1 MHKYHIAVIPG
12 DGIGKEVIP
21 VALEVMRVLGSQTGN
36 YNLETEEF
44 PWGCDYYQNTRR
56 MMPEDGLE
64 ILQRFDAIF
73 LGAIGYPSVPDHVSL
88 WGLLLPIRKSFNQ
101 YVNLRPVRLLS
112 GVESPLRNIQPGDI
126 DFVCV
131 RENTEGEYSG
141 VGGRV
146 HTATSYEVAV
156 QTTIFTRVAVERIVR
171 YAFDLARTR
180 RRRVASITK
189 SNAMQYAAVFW
200 DEVVANVAC
209 DYPDV
214 QLEKLHID
222 AAAAAM
228 VTRAERFDVV
238 VGSNLFI
245 DILSDL
251 GPALAGSLGIAASA
265 NINPTRAYPS
275 MFEPVHGSAP
285 DIAGRGIANPIGAM
299 WSGALMLDF
308 LGERET
314 CDRLLRAI
322 EATLKAGIKTR
333 DLGGT
338 ATTGAFTNGVL
349 DQL

>member
-1 MHKYHIAVIPG
+1 MREYHIAVIPG
-12 DGIGKEVIP
+12 DGIEKEVIP
-21 VALEVMRVLGSQTGN
+21 VALEVLRVLASQSGTFT
-36 YNLETEEF
+36 LETEEF
-44 PWGCDYYQNTRR
+44 PWGCNYYQDTHR

-64 ILQRFDAIF
+64 ILQRFDTIF
-73 LGAIGYPSVPDHVSL
+73 LGAIGYPGVPDHVSL

-112 GVESPLRNIQPGDI
+112 GIESPLRDIRPGDI

-146 HTATSYEVAV
+146 HTDTSYEVAV

-200 DEVVANVAC
+200 DEVVAKVAC
-209 DYPDV
+209 DYADV
-214 QLEKLHID
+214 QLEKLHVD

-228 VTRAERFDVV
+228 VTRAEHFDVV

-251 GPALAGSLGIAASA
+251 GPALVGSLGIAASA
-265 NINPTRAYPS
+265 NINPTRTYPS

-285 DIAGRGIANPIGAM
+285 DIAGRGIANPIGAL
-299 WSGALMLDF
+299 WSGAMMLEF
-308 LGERET
+308 LGERESH
-314 CDRLLRAI
+314 DRILRAI
-322 EATLKAGIKTR
+322 EATLEAGIKTR

-338 ATTGAFTNGVL
+338 ATTREFTNGVL
-349 DQL
+349 DHL